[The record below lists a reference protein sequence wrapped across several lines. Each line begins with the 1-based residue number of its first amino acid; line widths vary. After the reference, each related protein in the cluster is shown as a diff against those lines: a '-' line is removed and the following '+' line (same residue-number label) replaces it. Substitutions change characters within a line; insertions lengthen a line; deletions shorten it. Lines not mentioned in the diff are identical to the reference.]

1 MWLQNYR
8 DTFVSCLATLKSLT
22 GASDEYARFRWH
34 AIYLTRGR
42 FSYFFRGDL
51 DVGKT
56 GFFGQ
61 QMDLTTGVTSPVP
74 TGSIAL
80 YGATFGL
87 NETIAVYNG
96 PHKSVIDVARAFN
109 EEGMEDYQ
117 AEFFYVRMSLM
128 RVGDDGRM
136 GFATDPRLRENTNI
150 IFIGLEDHTTADRL
164 ETSRVG
170 QWIAT
175 DKPMASNDWYAERY
189 YYH

>member
-1 MWLQNYR
+1 MSLQNYR
-8 DTFVSCLATLKSLT
+8 DTFVSCLATLKGLSS
-22 GASDEYARFRWH
+22 ASDAYIWFRWQ
-34 AIYLTRGR
+34 AIYLTRDR

-51 DVGKT
+51 NVGKAS
-56 GFFGQ
+56 FFGQ
-61 QMDLTTGVTSPVP
+61 QMDMTTGATAPVP
-74 TGSIAL
+74 TSSIAL

-96 PHKSVIDVARAFN
+96 PQKSVIDVAHAFN
-109 EEGMEDYQ
+109 EEGMEDCQ

-128 RVGDDGRM
+128 HVGDDGRM

-150 IFIGLEDHTTADRL
+150 IFVGLEDHATAEVL
-164 ETSRVG
+164 ETSSVG

-175 DKPMASNDWYAERY
+175 DKPMASSEWYAERY